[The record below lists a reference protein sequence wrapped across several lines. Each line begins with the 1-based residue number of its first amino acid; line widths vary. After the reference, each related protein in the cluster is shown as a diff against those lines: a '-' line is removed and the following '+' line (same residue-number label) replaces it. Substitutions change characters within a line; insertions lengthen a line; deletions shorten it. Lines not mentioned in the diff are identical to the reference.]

1 MYKAKHIIKKIRKDR
16 VRQSI
21 RKKTDGTAK
30 KPRMII
36 FKSNKYLY
44 TQVYDDQSRKVL
56 TTASTI
62 EKEVK
67 SQLKSTKDIE
77 AAKVMGKVIAERL
90 KKIKV
95 KQVIFDRNVYPYMGR
110 VKAFADS
117 ARENGIKF

>member
-1 MYKAKHIIKKIRKDR
+1 MYKAKFIIKKTKKDR
-16 VRQSI
+16 LRKTI
-21 RKKTDGTAK
+21 RKKTNGTAK

-44 TQVYDDQSRKVL
+44 TQVYDDLSRKVL

-67 SQLKSTKDIE
+67 AQLKSTKDTE

-90 KKIKV
+90 KKIKI

-110 VKAFADS
+110 VKAFAES
-117 ARENGIKF
+117 ARENGLKF

>member
-1 MYKAKHIIKKIRKDR
+1 MYKAKFIIKKTKKDR
-16 VRQSI
+16 LRKSI
-21 RKKTDGTAK
+21 RKKTNGTAK

-44 TQVYDDQSRKVL
+44 TQVYDDLSRKVL

-67 SQLKSTKDIE
+67 AQLKSTKDTE

-90 KKIKV
+90 KKIKI

-110 VKAFADS
+110 VKAFAES

>member
-62 EKEVK
+62 EKVVK